1 MGDGDIC
8 CRLVGSGDIYRSVG
22 GDIYRLVGS
31 GDIYRLVGGDI
42 WILMIGVI
50 WAGINICCKL
60 YL

>member
-1 MGDGDIC
+1 LGDGDIC

-22 GDIYRLVGS
+22 

-60 YL
+60 YYNSYYL